1 LRDLSNSSAAN
12 DRDRR
17 LPDEPNSVAIVRA
30 IAGLADTLNMTTT
43 AEGVETRR
51 QLEAVKVLGCTEIQ
65 GYLVSRPRPA
75 SELPGLFEVRA
86 EGFANVA

>member
-1 LRDLSNSSAAN
+1 
-12 DRDRR
+12 